1 MTRPPTPRP
10 AQPPTTV
17 ERNPD
22 AFPMP
27 FVGGKGSP
35 GTQAAKAA
43 TAATIP
49 TLEQALAVPTKP
61 LPLQAPAQTKA
72 AKLTPNIEQG
82 QPQRPPAL
90 PSLSS
95 VRALPNRRPTT
106 TLPPTPVTPSRAAST
121 TSDHATHGRNEFKHV
136 S

>member
-1 MTRPPTPRP
+1 
-10 AQPPTTV
+10 
-17 ERNPD
+17 
-22 AFPMP
+22 MP

-35 GTQAAKAA
+35 GVQAAKAA
-43 TAATIP
+43 NAATAATLP

-61 LPLQAPAQTKA
+61 LPLQAPTQTKA

-82 QPQRPPAL
+82 PAQRPPAL

-106 TLPPTPVTPSRAAST
+106 TPTPAAHPHAAST